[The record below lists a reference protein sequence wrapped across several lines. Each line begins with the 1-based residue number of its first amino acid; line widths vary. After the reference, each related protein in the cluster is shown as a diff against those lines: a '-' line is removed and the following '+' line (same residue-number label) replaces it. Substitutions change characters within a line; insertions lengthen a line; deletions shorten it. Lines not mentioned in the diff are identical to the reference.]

1 MRKAGKTKVYK
12 CNRTKYNS
20 KERIRIKQ
28 RTKERQNVDEAVCTG
43 TDMSRYLYRLL
54 LHIIT
59 LLSLC
64 LVELGHGELQ
74 CRRVLYYS
82 LCLADCSIPF
92 LLSCVPFLRCTDSPS
107 VAVVR
112 CKMKGLF
119 VVMVLIATLV
129 SQSTA
134 QYTCKFKTTSL

>member
-1 MRKAGKTKVYK
+1 M
-12 CNRTKYNS
+12 
-20 KERIRIKQ
+20 
-28 RTKERQNVDEAVCTG
+28 DEAVCTG
-43 TDMSRYLYRLL
+43 TDMYSIRYLYRLL

-64 LVELGHGELQ
+64 LVELGNGEVQ
-74 CRRVLYYS
+74 CGRALYYS

-107 VAVVR
+107 IAVVR